1 MPPKPTCKV
10 VKREGQVGA
19 RIAPK
24 GCEVRTGVSA
34 AGVKVR
40 RNKAGK
46 VKIKRKTGERSMSF
60 IISTEPGFPESA
72 MSDLEEVTDPNDDY
86 GNASIFQPWLSNLD
100 RKQYKHSNTMKWGT
114 GAMMTTMSTAFF
126 TRLFPERAAGMPDGS
141 GRATVADGGIV
152 ETSKYW
158 DITFY
163 QLVQEKQNN
172 PLNDEWV
179 EVTDTIW
186 VRDGMSNLLGTT
198 AIR

>member
-1 MPPKPTCKV
+1 
-10 VKREGQVGA
+10 
-19 RIAPK
+19 
-24 GCEVRTGVSA
+24 
-34 AGVKVR
+34 
-40 RNKAGK
+40 
-46 VKIKRKTGERSMSF
+46 
-60 IISTEPGFPESA
+60 
-72 MSDLEEVTDPNDDY
+72 
-86 GNASIFQPWLSNLD
+86 
-100 RKQYKHSNTMKWGT
+100 
-114 GAMMTTMSTAFF
+114 MMTTMSTAFF